1 MSLFS
6 NLPDKF
12 RRGETSY
19 VGQRFAVVGI
29 FVGCWIV
36 FLSLVFLLHKLCSRR
51 SGSGSG
57 GSSNS
62 NTTVPS
68 IDDLLG
74 VGRGLDG
81 RAIAALPSFKL
92 ERNVDRSSGGG
103 NGGSGWECAVCLGLA
118 QEGETVRR
126 LPECGHA
133 FHAEC
138 VDRWLSAHPTCPVC
152 RRTVVVEA
160 ANVAAKAAAGS
171 SYAAILYYGHR
182 VPNVGNVVGSLA
194 VFIGVT
200 LLCLLIL
207 LAVASWRRRLRRE
220 ARTAAAPPYEPPRAQ
235 PQLSDS
241 AAAALPTFA
250 YDRTVDHRGG
260 GGGWAQCTI
269 CLSVIS
275 RGEMVKQVPACKHL
289 YHVRCIDKWLS
300 SHSTCPL
307 CRSDVTGTPPQPPV

>member
-57 GSSNS
+57 SSGSGSSS
-62 NTTVPS
+62 TTVAS

-92 ERNVDRSSGGG
+92 ERNVDRSSGGD
-103 NGGSGWECAVCLGLA
+103 GGSGWECAVCLGLA
-118 QEGETVRR
+118 QEGQTVRQ

-133 FHAEC
+133 FHA
-138 VDRWLSAHPTCPVC
+138 SAST
-152 RRTVVVEA
+152 
-160 ANVAAKAAAGS
+160 
-171 SYAAILYYGHR
+171 
-182 VPNVGNVVGSLA
+182 
-194 VFIGVT
+194 
-200 LLCLLIL
+200 
-207 LAVASWRRRLRRE
+207 
-220 ARTAAAPPYEPPRAQ
+220 
-235 PQLSDS
+235 
-241 AAAALPTFA
+241 
-250 YDRTVDHRGG
+250 GG
-260 GGGWAQCTI
+260 
-269 CLSVIS
+269 
-275 RGEMVKQVPACKHL
+275 
-289 YHVRCIDKWLS
+289 
-300 SHSTCPL
+300 
-307 CRSDVTGTPPQPPV
+307 